1 MFKPLLSMGLTRL
14 SRGTFVWDYKW
25 ADRYNPL
32 SLCLNYFLF
41 S

>member
-14 SRGTFVWDYKW
+14 CGGTFVWDYKW
-25 ADRYNPL
+25 EDRYNPL